1 MFLSLSRN
9 TPKYYIKVL
18 IMVGIMALFRLLPP
32 PSGLSADGLAMVGV
46 FFGVLFGW
54 LFIDMVWPSFIG
66 LAALGLTLPDPM
78 DAVLAQTFGNSTFLL
93 LLFFCMAASIINSA
107 GVAEYLARRIMNAP
121 FVDGRPYLML
131 VMLCLAMCA
140 LACMLTMTAA
150 VLVAFPLIKEVC
162 RQYGYKPGSILP
174 MVLLMAMLYVADIAY
189 LILPFKSMPAIVFGV
204 YAQMSGGDSIELLPY
219 MAVMLVMFLLSM
231 GFILLLF
238 RVVLRRDMT
247 LMRSTRGH
255 DDAGDSLSPY
265 QKTVL
270 WSFLGLIVL
279 LLLPGLL
286 PKNWP
291 LAQLLNDLGTN
302 GMLLVYMGLYLLLN
316 FKEGIPL
323 RDVMQTSVAWPALFL
338 VAAVLRMTGAFS
350 SAGVTTFIANLCGP
364 MLQNVNG
371 FFLVFFIIFCAAT
384 FTQLANNNAS
394 AAIFAPLAYTLAVA
408 NGSVNPQALLSCVIL
423 ACACGIT
430 TPTSATTSAI
440 LYGDTLWVSQKKL
453 FRFSLCFWLFNVLS
467 SVFVAYP
474 LLALVLS

>member
-270 WSFLGLIVL
+270 WSCSRDCC
-279 LLLPGLL
+279 
-286 PKNWP
+286 PK
-291 LAQLLNDLGTN
+291 
-302 GMLLVYMGLYLLLN
+302 
-316 FKEGIPL
+316 
-323 RDVMQTSVAWPALFL
+323 
-338 VAAVLRMTGAFS
+338 TGPSHNS
-350 SAGVTTFIANLCGP
+350 S
-364 MLQNVNG
+364 
-371 FFLVFFIIFCAAT
+371 
-384 FTQLANNNAS
+384 
-394 AAIFAPLAYTLAVA
+394 
-408 NGSVNPQALLSCVIL
+408 
-423 ACACGIT
+423 
-430 TPTSATTSAI
+430 TTSAP
-440 LYGDTLWVSQKKL
+440 TAC
-453 FRFSLCFWLFNVLS
+453 SLSTWACICCSTSRKASPCATSCRPPWHGPHS
-467 SVFVAYP
+467 SSSP
-474 LLALVLS
+474 PSSE